1 MTAALQVSDDAHAWA
16 FTEQRITQL
25 CVDPASCRLESWTLQ
40 ASFIVRIGVPFQ
52 YSSADGTS
60 RRIDPENPVEVAP
73 LLALVGTSVDSLIV
87 TRAGSLALTLSDGSS
102 LAIDSHPTYEAF
114 EVQGGGALEGM
125 GYLASPGGG
134 PPWGRSRTRLSKRDD
149 G

>member
-25 CVDPASCRLESWTLQ
+25 CVDPASFRLESWTLQ
-40 ASFIVRIGVPFQ
+40 AS
-52 YSSADGTS
+52 SSADGTS

-73 LLALVGTSVDSLIV
+73 LLALVGTSVASLIV

-102 LAIDSHPTYEAF
+102 LAIDSHPT
-114 EVQGGGALEGM
+114 
-125 GYLASPGGG
+125 
-134 PPWGRSRTRLSKRDD
+134 
-149 G
+149 